1 MTRTKDLTFVSL
13 KLGGEGK
20 EVETEKVF
28 EEIMAGKFPNLAKDT
43 NLWVQEPERTSNR
56 MNNNNKKNPCQNIL

>member
-1 MTRTKDLTFVSL
+1 MSL

-56 MNNNNKKNPCQNIL
+56 MNNNKKKIHAKTYYSHACKN